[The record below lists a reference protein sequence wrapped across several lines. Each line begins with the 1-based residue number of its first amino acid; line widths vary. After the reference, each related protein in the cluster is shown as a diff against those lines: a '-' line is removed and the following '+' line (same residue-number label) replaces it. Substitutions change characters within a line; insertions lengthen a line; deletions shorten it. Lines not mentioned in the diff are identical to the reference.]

1 MDGLLNTRKIK
12 PEAFRLLEDETRRKI
27 VFMLREET
35 LTVKE
40 IAQKLGMT
48 PQNIYHH
55 MNKLEENE
63 IVEMDYE
70 RREGH
75 LIESYYRTSSENY
88 IYNEDWMP
96 QDPVKSYLDILN
108 GLNELNYDIIVNNET
123 AEEIQKLHDAVL
135 SNFQDR
141 TALTQPCNICSFSG
155 FFMKFGP
162 LNPVLLRQIL
172 EFAGFLDINDE
183 KFNQYLESLKNL
195 RDYLIKIKKSGF
207 IR

>member
-1 MDGLLNTRKIK
+1 MDDSPNTRKIR
-12 PEAFRLLEDETRRKI
+12 PEAFKLLEDETRRRI

-40 IAQKLGMT
+40 IAKRLGMT

-55 MNKLEENE
+55 MNKLEDNE
-63 IVEMDYE
+63 IVEMGYE

-75 LIESYYRTSSENY
+75 LIESYYQTTSENL

-108 GLNELNYDIIVNNET
+108 GLNELNHNIIVNNET
-123 AEEIQKLHDAVL
+123 AEEIKKLHEAVL
-135 SNFQDR
+135 SNFQDK
-141 TALTQPCNICSFSG
+141 TVQIQPCDICSFSG

-162 LNPVLLRQIL
+162 LNPVLLKQIL
-172 EFAGFLDINDE
+172 EFAGFLDMKDE
-183 KFNQYLESLKNL
+183 QFDQYLASLRNL
-195 RDYLIKIKKSGF
+195 RYYLFKIKKSGF
-207 IR
+207 TR

>member
-1 MDGLLNTRKIK
+1 MNIRKIK
-12 PEAFRLLEDETRRKI
+12 PDSFKLLEDETRRKI

-40 IAQKLGMT
+40 IAQRLGMT

-63 IVEMDYE
+63 IVEMGYE
-70 RREGH
+70 RRKGH

-96 QDPVKSYLDILN
+96 QDLVKNYLDILN
-108 GLNELNYDIIVNNET
+108 GLNELNYDIIVDLET
-123 AEEIQKLHDAVL
+123 AEEIKRLHELVL
-135 SNFQDR
+135 SYFQDEI
-141 TALTQPCNICSFSG
+141 TQIQPCSICSFSG

-172 EFAGFLDINDE
+172 EFAGLLDMNDDE
-183 KFNQYLESLKNL
+183 FIQYLESLKNL
-195 RDYLIKIKKSGF
+195 RNYLFKIKKSGF
-207 IR
+207 TR